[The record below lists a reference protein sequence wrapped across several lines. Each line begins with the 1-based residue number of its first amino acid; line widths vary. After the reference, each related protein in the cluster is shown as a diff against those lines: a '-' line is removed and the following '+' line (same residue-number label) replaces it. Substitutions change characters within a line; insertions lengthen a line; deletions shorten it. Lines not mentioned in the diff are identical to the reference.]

1 MDETQLLNLRRVV
14 KVRLPV
20 GDGTSAMREAMN
32 QDWLDVVA
40 AIIERLEDRR
50 PALPYDLLKRLGMNA
65 VFEALQDKESKV
77 DISLGVAQYF
87 KMIIEEIF
95 RVPANRIRVFSNEQ
109 KKSSDRPWACVLFA
123 LGTRKLGL
131 FFQFK
136 DPYCTIYTE
145 PSGEV
150 LADSV
155 ALPPT
160 PRDDA
165 MYRPPIG
172 SEGINNATNS
182 SSKLDAILNKMA
194 VRSTPVYGGDA
205 SGQPQRVKPPSVGKF
220 NEKFY

>member
-1 MDETQLLNLRRVV
+1 MEEPQLLNMRRVV

-20 GDGTSAMREAMN
+20 GDGTSAMRESLN
-32 QDWLDVVA
+32 QDWIDAVA

-50 PALPYDLLKRLGMNA
+50 PNLPLDLLKRLGMNA

-136 DPYCTIYTE
+136 DPYCTVYTE

-150 LADSV
+150 LAEAV
-155 ALPPT
+155 TLPPT

-165 MYRPPIG
+165 MYQTPMG
-172 SEGINNATNS
+172 SGSATS
-182 SSKLDAILNKMA
+182 SSTKLDAILNKMA
-194 VRSTPVYGGDA
+194 VRTTPVYGGDA
-205 SGQPQRVKPPSVGKF
+205 SGQPQRMKPPSVGKF